1 MWGASPG
8 VPTSTLGTPLETG
21 RRAREL
27 RVGGG
32 GVVGGCWAGNQAGPG
47 QMLLGLTLVCLN
59 FLSSVKVTNCLVTF
73 PPPLCLPGQYKH
85 SGRCLPLAEPHRGQ
99 QDHRGGGLLLSQ

>member
-21 RRAREL
+21 RQAREPG
-27 RVGGG
+27 VGG
-32 GVVGGCWAGNQAGPG
+32 GGCWAGNQAGPG
-47 QMLLGLTLVCLN
+47 QMLLGQTLVCLN

-73 PPPLCLPGQYKH
+73 PHPSPRPVPAQWQTPTAG
-85 SGRCLPLAEPHRGQ
+85 
-99 QDHRGGGLLLSQ
+99 